1 MIKNI
6 LGVHRSTSNDACRAE
21 LGFYPLKIEIQKRC
35 VQFWHHLHQSDPD
48 STQYKALLANETSAK
63 SHPLNTLA
71 HQLVH
76 KTQLLTD
83 YSFNPKTIK
92 DIDTSLKDTHD
103 ESLKIQFDLQNK
115 LQCYRTTTFANY
127 LLIKP
132 FKERQILS
140 KYRLSDH
147 DLEIER
153 GRHRQTWTER
163 EQWICRHCDLQ
174 QIEDEKHFLMMCPKY
189 LNVRETFLPRFEALI
204 PSFTE
209 LRDSEKMPFLLG
221 EDDNT
226 AALAAKYVL
235 TIHNV
240 RCSTWFTWY
249 WPTWSFHLFRMILIL
264 FMLLF
269 IYLCYCC
276 IYIYIYINALATLCY
291 AVMLIKLIWIEKKKK
306 IEWEWER
313 ERVRER
319 EWEMRV
325 SESEREKERVWER

>member
-1 MIKNI
+1 MRERARDTEKETERRRKRERERERERTEKETERERERARERERRSARERAIISNKVIHFTNWDKTSIEKLQLEIIKNI

-48 STQYKALLANETSAK
+48 SVQYKALLANETSAE

-83 YSFNPKTIK
+83 YSLKPKTITK
-92 DIDTSLKDTHD
+92 EIDTNLKDTHD
-103 ESLKIQFDLQNK
+103 ESLQIQFDLQNK
-115 LQCYRTTTFANY
+115 LQCYSTLNRTTKFANY

-140 KYRLSDH
+140 KYRLNDH

-153 GRHRQTWTER
+153 GRHRQTWSER
-163 EQWICRHCDLQ
+163 EQRICRHCDLQ

-189 LNVRETFLPRFEALI
+189 LHVRETFLPRFDALI

-209 LRDSEKMPFLLG
+209 KMPLL
-221 EDDNT
+221 T
-226 AALAAKYVL
+226 
-235 TIHNV
+235 
-240 RCSTWFTWY
+240 R
-249 WPTWSFHLFRMILIL
+249 R
-264 FMLLF
+264 
-269 IYLCYCC
+269 
-276 IYIYIYINALATLCY
+276 
-291 AVMLIKLIWIEKKKK
+291 
-306 IEWEWER
+306 R
-313 ERVRER
+313 
-319 EWEMRV
+319 
-325 SESEREKERVWER
+325 